1 MGSAVTAWWVMVEV
15 ACRILGISTAAV
27 LCAVGV
33 DTLRQGEFH
42 SLAIYLLLSGAGMMV
57 FEVAYF
63 LDALLQM
70 CLPFPP
76 GWRVFVLWG
85 KMARLGG
92 FQKFLYYSMM
102 SVVCFLHPVLVW
114 HAVIPGNTTLPGI
127 MLLVTAFFNF
137 ILSKNTQ
144 TVSPKDL
151 EDNVGITS
159 VCVSERGGTEHT
171 FSFLHMPMGRRGAG
185 LAFVPR
191 ESGLGVGERGES
203 SRAMLE
209 VEMEQPGSELER
221 GRDGGERWKE
231 KERHVHFQNSATEET
246 EMEEYH
252 DFEPE
257 TTSDTAPM
265 ITN

>member
-1 MGSAVTAWWVMVEV
+1 
-15 ACRILGISTAAV
+15 
-27 LCAVGV
+27 
-33 DTLRQGEFH
+33 LRQGKFH
-42 SLAIYLLLSGAGMMV
+42 SLAIYLL
-57 FEVAYF
+57 
-63 LDALLQM
+63 
-70 CLPFPP
+70 FPP

-114 HAVIPGNTTLPGI
+114 HAVIPGI

-137 ILSKNTQ
+137 ILSKNTE

-171 FSFLHMPMGRRGAG
+171 FSFLHMAMGRRGAG

-203 SRAMLE
+203 SQAMLE

-221 GRDGGERWKE
+221 VRKE
-231 KERHVHFQNSATEET
+231 KNRHVHFQNSATEET

>member
-1 MGSAVTAWWVMVEV
+1 MPSCRCVCREYTTHHLYLRLFLSVHPQLYFNLCIVHYYGSQRAKNSN
-15 ACRILGISTAAV
+15 IKLSP
-27 LCAVGV
+27 
-33 DTLRQGEFH
+33 
-42 SLAIYLLLSGAGMMV
+42 SLSPAFPPPLSS
-57 FEVAYF
+57 
-63 LDALLQM
+63 
-70 CLPFPP
+70 FPP

-114 HAVIPGNTTLPGI
+114 HAVIPGI

-137 ILSKNTQ
+137 ILSKNTE

-171 FSFLHMPMGRRGAG
+171 FSFLHMALGRRGAG

-209 VEMEQPGSELER
+209 VEMEQAGSELER
-221 GRDGGERWKE
+221 K
-231 KERHVHFQNSATEET
+231 KRHVHFQNSATEET

>member
-1 MGSAVTAWWVMVEV
+1 MGAKGRECCIGNMMQF
-15 ACRILGISTAAV
+15 V
-27 LCAVGV
+27 LCH
-33 DTLRQGEFH
+33 H
-42 SLAIYLLLSGAGMMV
+42 SKCVAISFISEVNKKTSNIILSPASPPPPP
-57 FEVAYF
+57 
-63 LDALLQM
+63 LSS
-70 CLPFPP
+70 FPP

-137 ILSKNTQ
+137 ILSKNTE

-171 FSFLHMPMGRRGAG
+171 FSFLHMAMGRRGAG

-191 ESGLGVGERGES
+191 ESGLGVGARGES

-221 GRDGGERWKE
+221 VRKE
-231 KERHVHFQNSATEET
+231 KNRHVHFQKSATEET